1 LQAILKAGQKFGLV
15 LGSRRR
21 FVVTMLRMLKAKHLF
36 TERVAVTTEEEIGR
50 STTLTRNRFRS
61 LGTKLIV
68 FMIVLAIFG
77 GTVSSYTL
85 SQSAERDAS
94 TAIDA
99 FDLHGDLLAVKGYLN
114 LPPAD
119 RTRSVEKE
127 TLSAIVGA
135 RQGIGE
141 LRAVGEISPILNQAI
156 YQSGKYVEFAVREI
170 KSSSPTS
177 DREAGSNAPVL
188 VDRAARQAE
197 HAAHETALE
206 GRIGGVVVLLLVVA
220 FVGLGLLWRARQR
233 RRQAVS
239 DSLSNARA
247 QFEAMVE
254 NGNDLFF
261 LTDDDDRTQY
271 CSPPAARFFGM
282 SATEMC
288 KAPLEQLI
296 HPDDLGLVSDAIAS
310 VHAIGV
316 VDPFDVRVRHADGGW
331 RTLQVAGNDLSLV
344 SDVHAVAWN
353 THDVTD
359 RRNLEDQLV
368 RQAFEDSLTGLANR
382 ALFRDRISHA
392 FALESRSLPTV
403 AVLMID
409 LDGFKSINDSMGHGA
424 GDEALKEIAARIA
437 RSARPGDTIARLGGD
452 EFAVLLEGL
461 SDLSYAHEVAKRILD
476 LVRQPLTI
484 QGTSVQ
490 VSASIGIAVSDH
502 LECTPESLIRDADTA
517 MYVAKTNGRD
527 RFARFEPAMHARA
540 TQHLRF
546 SQDLS
551 RALARD
557 ELVVYYQPS
566 ISLENFK
573 LEGAEALL
581 RWRHP
586 EDGLIPPNVFIPIAE
601 QNGLIVPIGRW
612 VLERACQQAVE
623 WQRELV
629 NGDAF
634 VMSVNVSGKQLNHES
649 LIPDVRSILSN
660 SGLRPECLTLEV
672 TESVLM
678 SDLDAVI
685 ARLQELKDLGVS
697 IAIDDFGTGYSSLAY
712 LRQLPIDILK
722 IDKTF
727 VDAASAG
734 DPGGDAILRAI
745 LDLSVGLHLR
755 TIAEGVEEESQALH
769 VKELGCQSAQG
780 FLYSRPMPPDELR
793 TRFAANSWGKKRA
806 AAGR

>member
-1 LQAILKAGQKFGLV
+1 
-15 LGSRRR
+15 
-21 FVVTMLRMLKAKHLF
+21 
-36 TERVAVTTEEEIGR
+36 
-50 STTLTRNRFRS
+50 
-61 LGTKLIV
+61 
-68 FMIVLAIFG
+68 MIVLAILG
-77 GTVSSYTL
+77 GTISSYAL
-85 SQSAERDAS
+85 SQSAERDAG
-94 TAIDA
+94 TAINA
-99 FDLHGDLLAVKGYLN
+99 FDLHGDLLTVTGNLN
-114 LPPAD
+114 LPLAD
-119 RTRSVEKE
+119 RTAIVQKE
-127 TLSAIVGA
+127 TLSAIADA

-141 LRAVGEISPILNQAI
+141 LRAGGGNSAILNKAI
-156 YQSGKYVEFAVREI
+156 KQSEKYVEFATREI
-170 KSSSPTS
+170 KSLAPTP
-177 DREAGSNAPVL
+177 EHVNGSNASVL
-188 VDRAARQAE
+188 VDRAATRAE
-197 HAAHETALE
+197 SAAHATALD
-206 GRIGGVVVLLLVVA
+206 GRIGGVVVLLLVVL
-220 FVGLGLLWRARQR
+220 FVGFGLLWRARQR

-239 DSLSNARA
+239 DSLAGARA

-254 NGNDLFF
+254 NGSDLFF

-282 SATEMC
+282 SAIEMC
-288 KAPLEQLI
+288 EAPLEQLI
-296 HPDDLGLVSDAIAS
+296 HPDDLGLASDAIAS
-310 VHAIGV
+310 VHAMGV

-331 RTLQVAGNDLSLV
+331 RTLQVAGNDLSLA
-344 SDVHAVAWN
+344 SDVHAIAWN

-382 ALFRDRISHA
+382 ALFRDRINHA
-392 FALESRSLPTV
+392 FALESRSLPMV

-409 LDGFKSINDSMGHGA
+409 LDGFKGINDSMGHGA

-461 SDLSYAHEVAKRILD
+461 SELSFAHEVANRILD

-484 QGTSVQ
+484 HGTSVQ
-490 VSASIGIAVSDH
+490 VSASIGIATSDNID
-502 LECTPESLIRDADTA
+502 CTPESLIRDADTA
-517 MYVAKTNGRD
+517 MYVAKANGRD
-527 RFARFEPAMHARA
+527 RFARFETAMHARA
-540 TQHLRF
+540 TQKLRF

-551 RALARD
+551 HALARD

-566 ISLENFK
+566 ISLESSK

-586 EDGLIPPNVFIPIAE
+586 EDGLIPPNDFIPIAE

-612 VLERACQQAVE
+612 VLEQACEQAVK
-623 WQRELV
+623 WQHELV

-634 VMSVNVSGKQLNHES
+634 VMGVNVSGKQLNHES

-660 SGLRPECLTLEV
+660 SGLRPECLILEV

-678 SDLDAVI
+678 SDLDTVI

-745 LDLSVGLHLR
+745 LDLSDGLQLR

-780 FLYSRPMPPDELR
+780 FLYSRPMPPDGLR
-793 TRFAANSWGKKRA
+793 LSFAANSWGNQRV
-806 AAGR
+806 AAGH